1 MPSDMAL
8 ETDIRHRLG
17 IESLTTFGLA
27 PVPLVHL
34 AADLGC
40 SFIALGLSPLP
51 INPEGYPVW
60 SLREPEP
67 RRALKEAMAERGVS
81 IGLGQGFGIF
91 PGRDVRDLEADLD
104 LLCELGITRLGGVS
118 LETDADRSF
127 DQMAALTEMA
137 GKRSVHIMLEFVPTR
152 AIPDLPAA
160 LDVVRRLD
168 AANVRLMIDC
178 MHLIRSGGSAADV
191 AALDPSL
198 IGYAQI
204 CDAPLVPSNSDYLNE
219 AVTERQV
226 PGAGQLALA
235 DIIAALPAD
244 VPIGIEIP
252 MLARALAGDGP
263 HQRARDCVEG
273 TLALLA
279 R

>member
-1 MPSDMAL
+1 MA
-8 ETDIRHRLG
+8 TQADILNRLG

-27 PVPLVHL
+27 PVELVHL
-34 AADLGC
+34 TADLGC
-40 SFIALGLSPLP
+40 SFIAIGLSPLP

-67 RRALKEAMAERGVS
+67 RRALKQAMAERGVS

-91 PGRDVRDLEADLD
+91 PGRDVRDLEGDLD
-104 LLCELGITRLGGVS
+104 MLCELGVTRLSGVS
-118 LETDADRSF
+118 LEPDAGRSF
-127 DQMAALTEMA
+127 DQIAALAEMA
-137 GKRSVHIMLEFVPTR
+137 DKRSVQIMLEFVPTR

-168 AANVRLMIDC
+168 AANVRIMIDC

-191 AALDPSL
+191 AALDPAL

-204 CDAPLVPSNSDYLNE
+204 CDAPLVPANPDYLEE
-219 AVTERQV
+219 AVTERLV
-226 PGAGQLALA
+226 PGAGQLPLA
-235 DIIAALPAD
+235 EIIAALPAD
-244 VPIGIEIP
+244 VPIGIEVP
-252 MLARALAGDGP
+252 MRTRALAGDGP
-263 HQRARDCVEG
+263 HQRAHDCVEG
-273 TLALLA
+273 VLGLLA

>member
-1 MPSDMAL
+1 MASKAEIL
-8 ETDIRHRLG
+8 RRLG

-40 SFIALGLSPLP
+40 SFIAIGLGPLP
-51 INPEGYPVW
+51 INPEDFPVW

-67 RRALKEAMAERGVS
+67 RRALKQAMAERGVS

-91 PGRDVRDLEADLD
+91 PGRDVRDLEGDLD
-104 LLCELGITRLGGVS
+104 LLCELGIARLCGVS

-127 DQMAALTEMA
+127 DQIAALAEMA
-137 GKRSVHIMLEFVPTR
+137 GRRGVDVMLEFVPTR

-168 AANVRLMIDC
+168 VANVRLLIDC

-191 AALDPSL
+191 AALDPAL

-204 CDAPLVPSNSDYLNE
+204 CDAQLVPSNPDYLDE
-219 AVTERQV
+219 AVTERRV
-226 PGAGQLALA
+226 PGTGQLPLA
-235 DIIAALPAD
+235 AIIAALPAD

-252 MLARALAGDGP
+252 MRARALAGEGP

-273 TLALLA
+273 ALAVLA
-279 R
+279 D

>member
-1 MPSDMAL
+1 MASQA
-8 ETDIRHRLG
+8 DILKRLG

-27 PVPLVHL
+27 PVELVHL

-40 SFIALGLSPLP
+40 AFIAIGLSPLP
-51 INPEGYPVW
+51 INPEGYPIW

-67 RRALKEAMAERGVS
+67 RRALKQAMAERGIE

-91 PGRDVRDLEADLD
+91 PGRDVRDLEGDLD
-104 LLCELGITRLGGVS
+104 LLCELGITRLSGVS
-118 LETDADRSF
+118 MELDVERSF
-127 DQMAALTEMA
+127 DQVAALAEMAARRGVQM
-137 GKRSVHIMLEFVPTR
+137 MLEFVPTR
-152 AIPDLPAA
+152 AVPDLPAA
-160 LDVVRRLD
+160 LDVVRRLGAD
-168 AANVRLMIDC
+168 NVRLMIDC
-178 MHLIRSGGSAADV
+178 MHLVRSGGSAADV
-191 AALDPSL
+191 AALDPAL

-204 CDAPLVPSNSDYLNE
+204 CDAPLVPSNPDYLDE

-226 PGAGQLALA
+226 PGTGQLPLA
-235 DIIAALPAD
+235 DIIAALPVD

-252 MLARALAGDGP
+252 MMARAMAGHGP
-263 HQRARDCVEG
+263 HRRARDCVEG